1 MSSDISL
8 REGESFSEWAERL
21 WEVRRARESRP
32 PAKPAAPAPAP
43 RANGSGIKDRPAT
56 DTRQRILRWIE
67 EGTKWMEEGRSL
79 LRMLDG
85 VPDDNERRRGTVEAS
100 EQAPA
105 QRQREGRGLQP
116 ARPSIVELAPTG
128 DLDMVSAA
136 SMKLQEYLDGGET
149 RFILDLAEVTYMDSG
164 GLGEVV
170 RAMKRA
176 RQAGGDVKVCALQ
189 GEILRI
195 FEVTGL
201 NKAIAVYPTLE
212 DARASWL

>member
-21 WEVRRARESRP
+21 WEARRERESRP
-32 PAKPAAPAPAP
+32 PGKPVAPAPAP
-43 RANGSGIKDRPAT
+43 RANGSGIKDRPVT
-56 DTRQRILRWIE
+56 DTRQRILRWFE
-67 EGTKWMEEGRSL
+67 EGAKWMEEGRSL

-85 VPDDNERRRGTVEAS
+85 VPDDNERRRGPVAAS
-100 EQAPA
+100 EQA
-105 QRQREGRGLQP
+105 P

-136 SMKLQEYLDGGET
+136 SMNLQQYLDGGET

-212 DARASWL
+212 DARASWS